1 MLVGLTSQYNM
12 KVLPCYVFRV
22 AELVI
27 RWRAVHTKSGFWRK
41 LVDQKRREKIRVRRD
56 RACQRKRPLG
66 LISLLHEKRNKA
78 GRFVKSQISYHFQNL
93 WNMGLRS
100 LWIPGL
106 PTWLQ
111 LGLMWAWG
119 IVLKSKSKSKRPR
132 FFRLV
137 VALKQIALRISLF

>member
-27 RWRAVHTKSGFWRK
+27 RWRAVHTKLGCWRK

-56 RACQRKRPLG
+56 RPYQRKRPLG
-66 LISLLHEKRNKA
+66 LRSLLHEKRNKA
-78 GRFVKSQISYHFQNL
+78 RRFEKSRISYHFQNL
-93 WNMGLRS
+93 WNIGLRS

-106 PTWLQ
+106 PTCLQ

-119 IVLKSKSKSKRPR
+119 TMLKSKSKRPR